1 MRECGKRRRSF
12 DRGCRCRE
20 NPRVWG
26 FFGGLGSDACP
37 GGLGRI
43 VFSEGVRVWF
53 LVEAPDSG
61 SRGFKGEQVKGG

>member
-1 MRECGKRRRSF
+1 MEADSSTAVAWTK
-12 DRGCRCRE
+12 E

-26 FFGGLGSDACP
+26 FFGGFGSDACP

-53 LVEAPDSG
+53 LVEVPDSG
-61 SRGFKGEQVKGG
+61 SIGFKGVL